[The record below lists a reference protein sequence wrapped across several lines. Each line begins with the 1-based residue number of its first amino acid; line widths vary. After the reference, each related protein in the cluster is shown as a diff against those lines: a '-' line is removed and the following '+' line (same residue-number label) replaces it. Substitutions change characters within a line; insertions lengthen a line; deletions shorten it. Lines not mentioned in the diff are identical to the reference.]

1 MFAQSSRKGGA
12 TSLPGGPEIPEQGHE
27 TQGDRLQPADD
38 RRPSMLKNLSDPKE
52 AREAML
58 SLLSTA
64 GTLAGIG
71 IALVGIINTDRG
83 GAPATIA
90 DDILLLSALGF
101 LVVCYLIF
109 FAVRNVSASNAW
121 RMLAV
126 IDVLFLGSMTLMVL
140 AGFIVVYTLM

>member
-1 MFAQSSRKGGA
+1 
-12 TSLPGGPEIPEQGHE
+12 
-27 TQGDRLQPADD
+27 
-38 RRPSMLKNLSDPKE
+38 MLKNLRDPKE

-71 IALVGIINTDRG
+71 IALIGIINTSG
-83 GAPATIA
+83 GGTTATIA

-109 FAVRNVSASNAW
+109 FAVRNFSGAHAW
-121 RMLAV
+121 RMLV
-126 IDVLFLGSMTLMVL
+126 IIDVVFLGSMTLMVL
-140 AGFIVVYTLM
+140 AGFIVVYTMM

>member
-1 MFAQSSRKGGA
+1 
-12 TSLPGGPEIPEQGHE
+12 
-27 TQGDRLQPADD
+27 
-38 RRPSMLKNLSDPKE
+38 MLKNLRDPKE

-71 IALVGIINTDRG
+71 IALIGIINTSG
-83 GAPATIA
+83 GGTTATIA

-109 FAVRNVSASNAW
+109 FAVRNVSGTNTW
-121 RMLAV
+121 RMLAA
-126 IDVLFLGSMTLMVL
+126 IDVVFLGSMTLMVL
-140 AGFIVVYTLM
+140 AGFIVVYTMM

>member
-1 MFAQSSRKGGA
+1 
-12 TSLPGGPEIPEQGHE
+12 
-27 TQGDRLQPADD
+27 
-38 RRPSMLKNLSDPKE
+38 MLKNLRDPKE

-71 IALVGIINTDRG
+71 IALIGIINTNG
-83 GAPATIA
+83 SGTSATVA

-109 FAVRNVSASNAW
+109 FAVRNVSGTRAW
-121 RMLAV
+121 RMLAA
-126 IDVLFLGSMTLMVL
+126 IDIVFLGSMTLMVL
-140 AGFIVVYTLM
+140 AGFIVVYTMM

>member
-1 MFAQSSRKGGA
+1 
-12 TSLPGGPEIPEQGHE
+12 
-27 TQGDRLQPADD
+27 
-38 RRPSMLKNLSDPKE
+38 MLKNLSDPKE

-83 GAPATIA
+83 VTPATVA

-109 FAVRNVSASNAW
+109 FAVRNVSATNAW

-140 AGFIVVYTLM
+140 AGFIVAYTLM